1 MMGALK
7 KIVEHPAFHTKISS
21 DEVRLQEIALG
32 YFLAPF
38 CAMLANAIFG
48 AYLTR
53 YYADVLGWTKHAF
66 GAFAALL
73 PIVSVI
79 FVVYGNLTIGRWI
92 DNTKTKAGKVRPYM
106 LASIP
111 LLIVAILLLFSSPN
125 NGSALEM
132 VWIALSYNL
141 YYAFAYPCYY
151 TAHSSMVS
159 LSTRDSNKRGLLAT
173 TSNAALVA
181 AAGIGASIL
190 VPFLLQSYMFVY
202 NGRELDAAASY
213 SHWRVMSIVLS
224 LVTAVGIL
232 VEFFFTRERIT
243 EETMER
249 SEEETIPTARHR
261 EACFRSPYW
270 WMVMLYVLF
279 YLMGQVIKNTSMSFY
294 SRWMFESVLWS
305 ADPEKA
311 SGALM
316 SALGLIGGL
325 PAVLGM
331 FIVWPLVNKFG
342 KQRSI
347 ITGLILSIAGGLV
360 AFFGVHNFK
369 IVCAGVV
376 LKAIGIVPSQFI
388 MLALISD
395 VLDYL
400 EAENGF
406 RSDGFTMS
414 VYSAIMV
421 GLLGLAVGIV
431 SGLLGLAG
439 YDALLVRQPAAVE
452 NVLIL
457 TYLGLD
463 MIAFTVSVILLWKMD
478 VEKNAKENRRK
489 IRENRRNIRFRG
501 NS

>member
-1 MMGALK
+1 MQGKLMGLLK
-7 KIVEHPAFHTKISS
+7 KIVEQPVFHTKIRS
-21 DEVRLQEIALG
+21 DEVRLPEIALG

-38 CAMLANAIFG
+38 CAMLTNSIFG

-79 FVVYGNLTIGRWI
+79 FVVFGNLTIGRWI
-92 DNTKTKAGKVRPYM
+92 DNTKTKAGKARPYM
-106 LASIP
+106 LVSIP
-111 LLIVAILLLFSSPN
+111 ILVVAVLLLFSSPN
-125 NGSALEM
+125 NGSVLEM
-132 VWIALSYNL
+132 IWIALSYNL
-141 YYAFAYPCYY
+141 YYALAYPCYY

-159 LSTRDSNKRGLLAT
+159 LSTRDANKRGLLAT

-181 AAGIGASIL
+181 TAGAGASIL

-202 NGRELDAAASY
+202 NERELDTAASY
-213 SHWRVMSIVLS
+213 NHWRVMAVVFS
-224 LVTAVGIL
+224 LVTAAGIL
-232 VEFFFTRERIT
+232 MEFFFTRERIT
-243 EETMER
+243 EETAEQPR
-249 SEEETIPTARHR
+249 EEKIPAARHR
-261 EACFRSPYW
+261 KACFRSRYW

-279 YLMGQVIKNTSMSFY
+279 YLMGQLIKNTSMSFY

-305 ADPEKA
+305 EDPEKA

-325 PAVLGM
+325 PAALGM
-331 FIVWPLVNKFG
+331 FIVWPLANKFG
-342 KQRSI
+342 KQRAI
-347 ITGLILSIAGGLV
+347 VTGLILSIAGGLV
-360 AFFGVHNFK
+360 AFLGVHNFTM
-369 IVCAGVV
+369 VCAGVM
-376 LKAIGIVPSQFI
+376 LKAFGIVPSQFI
-388 MLALISD
+388 LLALISD
-395 VLDYL
+395 VLDHL

-439 YDALLVRQPAAVE
+439 YDAALVRQPSAVE

-457 TYLGLD
+457 TYLGFD

-478 VEKNAKENRRK
+478 VEKYSGEDRQK
-489 IRENRRNIRFRG
+489 IRENRKN
-501 NS
+501 NL

>member
-1 MMGALK
+1 MMDFLK
-7 KIVEHPAFHTKISS
+7 KIVEQPAFHTKISS
-21 DEVRLQEIALG
+21 DEIRLPEIALG

-38 CAMLANAIFG
+38 CAMLTNAIFG

-92 DNTKTKAGKVRPYM
+92 DNTKTKAGKARPYM
-106 LASIP
+106 LASVP

-125 NGSALEM
+125 NNSALEM

-159 LSTRDSNKRGLLAT
+159 LSTRDSNKRGILAT

-181 AAGIGASIL
+181 AAGI
-190 VPFLLQSYMFVY
+190 VLLQSYMFVY
-202 NGRELDAAASY
+202 DDRELNIAASY
-213 SHWRVMSIVLS
+213 YHWRIMAIILS

-232 VEFFFTRERIT
+232 AEFYFTRERIT
-243 EETMER
+243 EEAMEHLR
-249 SEEETIPTARHR
+249 DEKIPASCHR
-261 EACFRSPYW
+261 EACLCSSYW

-279 YLMGQVIKNTSMSFY
+279 YLMGQLVKNTSMSFY
-294 SRWMFESVLWS
+294 SRWMFESVLW
-305 ADPEKA
+305 AEDP
-311 SGALM
+311 LM

-325 PAVLGM
+325 PAALGM
-331 FIVWPLVNKFG
+331 FIVWPLANKFG
-342 KQRSI
+342 KQRSNV
-347 ITGLILSIAGGLV
+347 TGLILSLAGGLV
-360 AFFGVHNFK
+360 AFLGVHDFK
-369 IVCAGVV
+369 IVCAGVA

-388 MLALISD
+388 LLALISD
-395 VLDYL
+395 VLDHL

-421 GLLGLAVGIV
+421 GLWGLAVGIV

-439 YDALLVRQPAAVE
+439 YDASLVRQ
-452 NVLIL
+452 LIF
-457 TYLGLD
+457 TYLGMDL
-463 MIAFTVSVILLWKMD
+463 IAFTISIILLWKMD
-478 VEKNAKENRRK
+478 VEKYSEEDRK
-489 IRENRRNIRFRG
+489 RIRENNEK
-501 NS
+501 